1 MLDLYKILNISP
13 VSNEEEIKAAI
24 KTRARKVHPDKKGKI
39 FTSKFQSLMH
49 WQEILLDQVKRKAY
63 DDRLTN
69 YKASQIQD
77 PNWMINLN
85 LGGNGN
91 SSDNVTSEGDSGVD
105 GSVNVIPTR
114 NQSSNRGSGRGR
126 EKVVHNV
133 SSDSDSDQDEPEIVE
148 HGPPVGGGSTSSASR
163 SNTSGNPREE
173 EDGTP
178 RENVEDQGK

>member
-13 VSNEEEIKAAI
+13 VSTEEEIKAAI
-24 KTRARKVHPDKKGKI
+24 KARARKVHPDKKGKN
-39 FTSKFQSLMH
+39 FTGKFQSLMH

-105 GSVNVIPTR
+105 GSVNMI
-114 NQSSNRGSGRGR
+114 
-126 EKVVHNV
+126 
-133 SSDSDSDQDEPEIVE
+133 DC
-148 HGPPVGGGSTSSASR
+148 
-163 SNTSGNPREE
+163 
-173 EDGTP
+173 
-178 RENVEDQGK
+178 QGQI

>member
-49 WQEILLDQVKRKAY
+49 WQDILLDQVKRKAY
-63 DDRLTN
+63 DDRLTK
-69 YKASQIQD
+69 YKVSQTKD
-77 PNWMINLN
+77 PNWIIDLN

-91 SSDNVTSEGDSGVD
+91 SSDNVTTDGDSGVD

-114 NQSSNRGSGRGR
+114 NQSSNRGSGRGG
-126 EKVVHNV
+126 EKVVHDV
-133 SSDSDSDQDEPEIVE
+133 SSDSDSDQDEPKIVE
-148 HGPPVGGGSTSSASR
+148 HGPPVGGGSKSSANR
-163 SNTSGNPREE
+163 SNTSESPMEE